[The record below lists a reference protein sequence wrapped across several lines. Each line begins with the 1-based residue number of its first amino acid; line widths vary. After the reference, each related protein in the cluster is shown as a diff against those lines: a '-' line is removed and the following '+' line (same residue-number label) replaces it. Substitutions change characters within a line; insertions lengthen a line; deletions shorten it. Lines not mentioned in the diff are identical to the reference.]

1 MNNEKVCR
9 PGFNG
14 CGQPES
20 NANREVNVTNTDV
33 CLPGFNNCGVS
44 EIKNATPVAGKDGAC
59 LPGFNACAPAG
70 SNEAPVK
77 DDFDKEVLNTEKTV
91 LLYFSA
97 PWCTHCQ
104 AFSPIIDEIAAENA
118 DTVALVK
125 IDIDAQPK
133 TAEKFRIVGVPTLIV
148 VQDKKIVDT
157 VVGGRTREAI
167 LELLELN
174 RAEEAVAVAAAE
186 EENVCL
192 PGFNGCEV
200 PQTREVKTTD
210 TDVCLPGFNS
220 CGVTESPEPAASGAE
235 DGVCKP
241 GFNSCN

>member
-1 MNNEKVCR
+1 MINNEKVCR
-9 PGFNG
+9 PGFND
-14 CGQPES
+14 CEQPKNNEG
-20 NANREVNVTNTDV
+20 NREVIVTNPDV

-44 EIKNATPVAGKDGAC
+44 ENPNVTPVAGKDGAC
-59 LPGFNACAPAG
+59 LPGFNACAPAAG
-70 SNEAPVK
+70 SEVPAK
-77 DDFDKEVLNTEKTV
+77 DEFDKEILNTDKTV

-118 DTVALVK
+118 GTVALAK

-133 TAEKFRIVGVPTLIV
+133 IAEKFNIVGVPTLIV

-167 LELLELN
+167 QELLELN
-174 RAEEAVAVAAAE
+174 KANEPAN

-192 PGFNGCEV
+192 PGFNGCEE
-200 PQTREVKTTD
+200 PKTREVKIID
-210 TDVCLPGFNS
+210 PDVCKPGFNS
-220 CGVTESPEPAASGAE
+220 CGVTESPEPNSSGC
-235 DGVCKP
+235 DGGTCKP